1 MQRTSTI
8 LFIRFLCIIFV
19 LFMAFIID
27 AGIVYFSQHMAMP
40 IIFGIFL
47 RSALLTAWLAI
58 IFAIVELINN
68 ISGSISNYTIFRS
81 LMISDMIFVNSII
94 AFVFYIYYF
103 GSGSPAVSI
112 TDSDGILVDNGQFTM
127 LGLHKTVS
135 NIATSTF
142 SALFL
147 HFMFLLHA
155 LAITRRTD

>member
-1 MQRTSTI
+1 
-8 LFIRFLCIIFV
+8 
-19 LFMAFIID
+19 
-27 AGIVYFSQHMAMP
+27 
-40 IIFGIFL
+40 
-47 RSALLTAWLAI
+47 
-58 IFAIVELINN
+58 
-68 ISGSISNYTIFRS
+68 
-81 LMISDMIFVNSII
+81 MISDMIFVNSII

-112 TDSDGILVDNGQFTM
+112 TDSDGILVDKGQFTM